1 VLSRRWILAFGPSD
15 WGCQMAMRP
24 ARGLVLTAA
33 ATAATFV
40 ATIGLAESRSS
51 ASPDGTLRILS
62 SDPIDSLDPGLASSP
77 TSIALVYAT
86 CSPLLRFP
94 LDRSGPVPDAAES
107 LPTVSDGGRRYVFT
121 VRAGMRFSDGR
132 SLTGANYATAITRVQ
147 NAALGSPWMLL
158 GGVARDIVAVSAR
171 GRRLAIRLER
181 PDGSLPAR
189 LAMPWACPVP
199 VGLPPSP
206 LGIDKLPAS
215 GPYAVTSYVPGQRAV
230 LDRNPYYRGK
240 RLRRPDEIA
249 VRIEGTQQANA
260 AAVDD
265 GQYDYVLYFWLFPP
279 PPDQVLQDLASRY
292 GVNRGRFLAAP
303 AAGTIY
309 LALNTERP
317 LFHNNP
323 RLRRAVN
330 FALARGEIM
339 RQGGFLRGRPTD
351 RLLPARLSGAAN
363 EHVYPVGAPKVGAAQ
378 KLATGHLGTGTAVLY
393 VADEPVALRRADVI
407 QAELARIGLQ
417 VKIKSFPRPVLAA
430 KVATRGEPFDL
441 VLTGWLAQY
450 TDPEDF
456 LVRLLDGRTLRP
468 KDNFNL
474 SYFDVEKANRV
485 IESAARLP
493 APQRYRAFAK
503 VETSILR
510 TYAPVAP
517 LFTPYDY
524 LFLSARVGCYS
535 AKQGAAL
542 KGGFPDWGSFCLR

>member
-1 VLSRRWILAFGPSD
+1 MSSDTNNGALQGSAGAPSGVLSRRWILAFGPSD

-147 NAALGSPWMLL
+147 NAALGSPWMF
-158 GGVARDIVAVSAR
+158 
-171 GRRLAIRLER
+171 
-181 PDGSLPAR
+181 
-189 LAMPWACPVP
+189 
-199 VGLPPSP
+199 
-206 LGIDKLPAS
+206 
-215 GPYAVTSYVPGQRAV
+215 
-230 LDRNPYYRGK
+230 DRNPYYRGK

-339 RQGGFLRGRPTD
+339 RQGRFLRGRPTD

-407 QAELARIGLQ
+407 QAELARIGLK

-474 SYFDVEKANRV
+474 SYFDVEKANRA